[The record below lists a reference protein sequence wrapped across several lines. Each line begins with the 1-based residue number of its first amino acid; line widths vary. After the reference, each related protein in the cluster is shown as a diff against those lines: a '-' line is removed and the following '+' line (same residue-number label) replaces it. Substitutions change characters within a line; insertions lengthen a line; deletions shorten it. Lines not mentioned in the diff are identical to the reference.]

1 MKETRDVKDPADAD
15 RTKGGGADAMAALD
29 AGLPPGRRGLATFGL
44 LMALLMTVLDAV
56 LVNIAL
62 PTMASDLGVTPARA
76 VWIVTTYQ
84 LTAVIGLLPFASLG
98 EIYGYRRVML
108 IGLVVFTLMSLF
120 CAFAPTIELLTLGR
134 AIEGLASAAVMSVFP
149 ALIRFV
155 HPPHLLGRAIGLNAM
170 TVAVG
175 SALGPTVASTI
186 LAFKPWPW
194 LFGVNVPVGLLALAI
209 CWRML
214 PRVPLVAHR
223 FDVRSAIVNA
233 LAVGLLVFSANALV
247 TAPAR
252 LSWSLPLVVALGWWL
267 VRRAATQT
275 APLVPLDLLRLPPI
289 AFAVGTS
296 VATFAAYAG
305 AYVSLPFH
313 LQHFFGR
320 TQFATGMLMT
330 AWPAAAGIAA
340 PLAGRLSDRIAA
352 WKLCSLGAAMMG
364 FGLLGLRS
372 LPADATDP
380 MLVAC
385 LMLTGAGF
393 GCFQAPNNRTMLQ
406 SAPRERSGSA
416 GGMQAMARQFGIMWG
431 STTVALIFAMLAQ
444 QDPDR
449 QVLSAMAVGI
459 CYAFA
464 GAAVSLARGWVRRDA

>member
-1 MKETRDVKDPADAD
+1 
-15 RTKGGGADAMAALD
+15 
-29 AGLPPGRRGLATFGL
+29 
-44 LMALLMTVLDAV
+44 
-56 LVNIAL
+56 
-62 PTMASDLGVTPARA
+62 
-76 VWIVTTYQ
+76 
-84 LTAVIGLLPFASLG
+84 
-98 EIYGYRRVML
+98 
-108 IGLVVFTLMSLF
+108 
-120 CAFAPTIELLTLGR
+120 
-134 AIEGLASAAVMSVFP
+134 
-149 ALIRFV
+149 
-155 HPPHLLGRAIGLNAM
+155 
-170 TVAVG
+170 
-175 SALGPTVASTI
+175 
-186 LAFKPWPW
+186 
-194 LFGVNVPVGLLALAI
+194 
-209 CWRML
+209 
-214 PRVPLVAHR
+214 
-223 FDVRSAIVNA
+223 
-233 LAVGLLVFSANALV
+233 
-247 TAPAR
+247 
-252 LSWSLPLVVALGWWL
+252 